1 MKWWTKSLTQKNIW
15 KKHHQFSWLT
25 CSLRMPGA
33 DPETPVLLPPILPKV
48 IEKKVEATGH
58 WCDFSLKKVR
68 PTKKKRHLISTTV
81 NCTRNIKNIRTIKKV
96 PSNNFFCVFWWKPLE
111 KKVWKVNQ
119 FLWSFMSW
127 VPFFFW
133 SPGTCRLRIISDLRV
148 CTTNWLYGTL
158 EWDFFNGNC
167 NEGLAICWQQ
177 FWGSL
182 HPGITWDSGRPSE
195 WICGYET
202 QLASHLRMIFK
213 SLSMPS
219 SWNSEQ
225 MGIKDQGFITVS
237 VVPSLPTTNHQRPC
251 LVLPFAAEVHAFW
264 RHYSQRN
271 SRPSGDNCWAEMT
284 FSTGKMAVELFNNKQ
299 RIVDR
304 FSCNI
309 RMHWMQTLKDEGCLL

>member
-1 MKWWTKSLTQKNIW
+1 MKTFGKKSVESKPISLEFHELGSLFFLVPRNLPASY
-15 KKHHQFSWLT
+15 HQ
-25 CSLRMPGA
+25 
-33 DPETPVLLPPILPKV
+33 
-48 IEKKVEATGH
+48 
-58 WCDFSLKKVR
+58 
-68 PTKKKRHLISTTV
+68 
-81 NCTRNIKNIRTIKKV
+81 
-96 PSNNFFCVFWWKPLE
+96 
-111 KKVWKVNQ
+111 
-119 FLWSFMSW
+119 
-127 VPFFFW
+127 W
-133 SPGTCRLRIISDLRV
+133 SPRLYHQLAL
-148 CTTNWLYGTL
+148 WHLGMG
-158 EWDFFNGNC
+158 FFQW
-167 NEGLAICWQQ
+167 ELQWRLSIAICWQQ

-225 MGIKDQGFITVS
+225 MGIKDQGFVTVS

-304 FSCNI
+304 FSCSI

>member
-1 MKWWTKSLTQKNIW
+1 MKWWTKSLTQKKTSEKNITSSADWLAVFECPAQILKLQYCCLLYCPKWSRRKWRPLATGAIFLW
-15 KKHHQFSWLT
+15 KK
-25 CSLRMPGA
+25 C
-33 DPETPVLLPPILPKV
+33 
-48 IEKKVEATGH
+48 
-58 WCDFSLKKVR
+58 VR
-68 PTKKKRHLISTTV
+68 HKKKRHLISTTV

-96 PSNNFFCVFWWKPLE
+96 PSNNFFVFFDENLWKKSKPISLE
-111 KKVWKVNQ
+111 
-119 FLWSFMSW
+119 FGELRSL
-127 VPFFFW
+127 FFW

-167 NEGLAICWQQ
+167 HEGLAICWQQ

-195 WICGYET
+195 WIWGYET

-284 FSTGKMAVELFNNKQ
+284 FSTGKMAVELFNSKQ
-299 RIVDR
+299 RSVDR